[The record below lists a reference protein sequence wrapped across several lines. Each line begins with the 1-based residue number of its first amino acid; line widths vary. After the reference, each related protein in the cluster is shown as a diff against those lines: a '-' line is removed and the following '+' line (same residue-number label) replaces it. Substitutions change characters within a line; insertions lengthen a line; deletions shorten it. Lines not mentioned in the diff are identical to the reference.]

1 MNEVTTPARQT
12 AATARR
18 PLALAIA
25 TVGLLAAPLPAAV
38 AQVDAPSAAAIRSEG
53 YAFVC
58 ENEGIGLSIVDVLRA
73 SGDHGT
79 FLRLTAEH
87 DPEGFAILADPELAD
102 KTVWAPT
109 DAAFSELGETL
120 VSLSETE
127 IRRVLGYHVTPPR
140 RTPEGPYPI
149 VTPQFLADGGE
160 VVHQTRTG
168 ILTGSDQRVRT
179 RVEGGELTVEDA
191 VILPTSWCTQAGSVF
206 SIDRVIVDAS
216 PPSLVERVIYAVFFR
231 HPYAS
236 LVGLGAVI
244 AGPILLL
251 RKRRRAVDP
260 PR

>member
-1 MNEVTTPARQT
+1 M
-12 AATARR
+12 TARR
-18 PLALAIA
+18 SLLVAIA
-25 TVGLLAAPLPAAV
+25 TFGFLAAPLPAAV
-38 AQVDAPSAAAIRSEG
+38 AQVDAPSAAAIRGEG

-58 ENEGIGLSIVDVLRA
+58 ENEGRGLSIVDVLQA

-79 FLRLTAEH
+79 FLRLLGEH
-87 DPEGFAILADPELAD
+87 DPEGLAILADPELAD

-109 DAAFSELGETL
+109 DAAFSAIAETL
-120 VSLSETE
+120 SSLSEDE
-127 IRRVLGYHVTPPR
+127 ITDVLGYHVTPPR

-149 VTPQFLADGGE
+149 VTPRFLADGGE

-179 RVEGGELTVEDA
+179 RVDGGVLTVEDA
-191 VILPTSWCTQAGSVF
+191 VILPTAWCTQTGSVF

-231 HPYAS
+231 YPFVS
-236 LVGLGAVI
+236 LFGLGAVV
-244 AGPILLL
+244 AGSILFL
-251 RKRRRAVDP
+251 RRRRRGFAP

>member
-1 MNEVTTPARQT
+1 MAARRRAT
-12 AATARR
+12 TARR
-18 PLALAIA
+18 PLLVGIA
-25 TVGLLAAPLPAAV
+25 TFGVLAAPLPAAV
-38 AQVDAPSAAAIRSEG
+38 AQVDAPSTAAIRSAG

-58 ENEGIGLSIVDVLRA
+58 ENEGLGLSIVDVLRA
-73 SGDHGT
+73 TGEHGT
-79 FLRLTAEH
+79 FLRLTLEH

-109 DAAFSELGETL
+109 DAAFAEIAETL
-120 VSLSETE
+120 SSLSEGE

-149 VTPQFLADGGE
+149 VTPQFLAEGGE

-179 RVEGGELTVEDA
+179 RVDDGVLTVAGA
-191 VILPTSWCTQAGSVF
+191 VVLPTAWCTQTGSVF
-206 SIDRVIVDAS
+206 SIDAVILDAS
-216 PPSLVERVIYAVFFR
+216 PPSLVERVVYVVFFR
-231 HPYAS
+231 YPFVS
-236 LVGLGAVI
+236 LFGLGAVV
-244 AGPILLL
+244 AGSILLL